1 MNGYENEK
9 RNSRCIL
16 RGYDDP
22 LFDPADTSLNSTDP
36 SFLPEPTL
44 VTAEADEKMVC
55 DCCGC
60 HTEDVTR

>member
-9 RNSRCIL
+9 RNPRCIL

-36 SFLPEPTL
+36 SSLPEPTM
-44 VTAEADEKMVC
+44 VTQEEDERVVC

-60 HTEDVTR
+60 HLEVVQR

>member
-1 MNGYENEK
+1 MNTHENEK

-22 LFDPADTSLNSTDP
+22 LFDPADTSVSPID
-36 SFLPEPTL
+36 SSSLPEPTF
-44 VTAEADEKMVC
+44 VTGEEDERMVC

-60 HTEDVTR
+60 YEEDV